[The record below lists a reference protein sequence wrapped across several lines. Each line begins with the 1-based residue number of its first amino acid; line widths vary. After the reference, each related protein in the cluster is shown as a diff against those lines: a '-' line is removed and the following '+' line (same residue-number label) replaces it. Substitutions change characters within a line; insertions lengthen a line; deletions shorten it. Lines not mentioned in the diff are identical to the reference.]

1 MFERKSPALVVFI
14 LAAIPM
20 TLLVPGACGQAAVPP
35 APTSRD
41 SAQASPQAA
50 KPRPPTHKDV
60 AELKALMN
68 WPDSILT
75 GVGIAGHFAE
85 ASFLKASESNS
96 MLATNTTGVWVKI
109 NQTEGCYTDDDI
121 VRALP
126 GISSSEAV
134 ELSSQTTL
142 SRVRWAEADKS
153 PGSKDNVTLFNT
165 YQLVG
170 NAAALHGDFDS
181 AIAAWTKAEAVDHGG
196 IKAIL
201 SRDRRW
207 HGDPPTEKQLSLCR
221 ILELVVPANA
231 TKGQVSAAIDARR
244 MQQRRGI

>member
-1 MFERKSPALVVFI
+1 
-14 LAAIPM
+14 
-20 TLLVPGACGQAAVPP
+20 
-35 APTSRD
+35 
-41 SAQASPQAA
+41 
-50 KPRPPTHKDV
+50 
-60 AELKALMN
+60 LKALMN

-165 YQLVG
+165 YQLEG

-196 IKAIL
+196 IKACRGEFQRVRIRAAEDAKARMETL
-201 SRDRRW
+201 HLTKREAARW
-207 HGDPPTEKQLSLCR
+207 FEKRQEDLWVHNCCDL
-221 ILELVVPANA
+221 P
-231 TKGQVSAAIDARR
+231 
-244 MQQRRGI
+244 